1 MRQGDSLEA
10 VNLRGKNGSPSQIK
24 KPPNILRFNSVNLV
38 AERV

>member
-10 VNLRGKNGSPSQIK
+10 VNLRGKNGSPSHIEK
-24 KPPNILRFNSVNLV
+24 LLDVLMFNGVNLV